1 MKSSAENELI
11 LSGLKT
17 SRIFSFLLFK
27 LFVISRM
34 HSGITANDLNM
45 VRLAF
50 QRSKFS
56 VYYFVYLL
64 LSSSYLALSAK
75 CTIFFVS
82 LSNFYFLI
90 YLLNSEF
97 SISFSSFS
105 FPSLVSVN
113 KNPNAGYLLKSNFLT
128 TNTFSKSCF
137 SASKSK

>member
-1 MKSSAENELI
+1 MASCYRFPVLRLNFGVSLN
-11 LSGLKT
+11 G
-17 SRIFSFLLFK
+17 
-27 LFVISRM
+27 
-34 HSGITANDLNM
+34 LNM
-45 VRLAF
+45 VRSAF
-50 QRSKFS
+50 QRSKSS

-82 LSNFYFLI
+82 LNNFYFLI
-90 YLLNSEF
+90 YLLKSEF

-128 TNTFSKSCF
+128 TNTFSKSCL
-137 SASKSK
+137 SVLKSK